1 MALFGSEKLFQ
12 IGDEEE
18 ILKTL
23 AGRKDWDQVR
33 PEVLRALIR
42 NSKND
47 VLSISRFVFVSEY
60 HDCVR
65 NNYVELSKIWEDPR
79 LALSAF
85 AATLVG
91 LAGDII
97 QHLGDM
103 AQGSERQGQAI
114 GMVEISFLSAVLC
127 DPYMLVAYK
136 GLATFYQGT
145 GKGRQ
150 AAVICRR
157 YDEAEQALLRGEDE
171 YTRAYRETKYK
182 PTAASLRAAMDRL
195 KAQVG

>member
-1 MALFGSEKLFQ
+1 MALFGSETLFR

-23 AGRKDWDQVR
+23 AGRRHWDQVR

-42 NSKND
+42 NAKND
-47 VLSISRFVFVSEY
+47 VLSISRLVFVSEY

-97 QHLGDM
+97 QHLGDLP
-103 AQGSERQGQAI
+103 QGSERLSQAI

-127 DPYMLVAYK
+127 DPYMLAAYK

-145 GKGRQ
+145 GKAKQ
-150 AAVICRR
+150 ASVICRR
-157 YDEAEQALLRGEDE
+157 YDEAEQALLRGQDE
-171 YTRAYRETKYK
+171 YTRSYRETKYK
-182 PTAASLRAAMDRL
+182 SAAVSMRAAMDTL